1 MEGFQG
7 KLLRI
12 DLSAQL
18 IQGESISFSLLQRT
32 FGGANLALHYL
43 LRELPV
49 GADPLGQDNILIF
62 TTGPLTGCPA
72 PGSDM
77 HAVLA
82 KSPLT
87 GGIGE
92 SQATGSWGARL
103 KKAGFDLLLIKGK
116 AVSPCYLVIDDDQVF
131 LRDASHLW
139 GMETAQAQRTLL
151 ADLDGDFSIAQIGPA
166 GERGVHFAS
175 IVCDL
180 CFINN
185 RMGLGAVMG
194 SKNLK
199 AIAVR
204 GDKKVSVAYPG
215 KLSHIM
221 ENFENHF
228 LENPV
233 NRLTTTEG
241 IAAAVIPCNKDGL
254 FSVRNARTSFL
265 QGDENL
271 APQAFLQGG
280 RQEDISCFHCPARC
294 KKSIRGSINKTVY
307 GSPSMESIVDFSF
320 ALDIPSPH
328 VVSHLHRMSRAH
340 GFDTTSW
347 GVTLGFLAECGER
360 GLLTPSDLDG
370 VRIAFHDEHGIS
382 ELTALMLSGK
392 GIGADL
398 SRGVRHLS
406 ELFGN
411 DAAPFALHV
420 KGKEVPLHEPRVK
433 QMVGLG
439 YAVAPHGPDT
449 FCVEHDTDFDESAPQ
464 LYLDSI
470 KALGLW
476 ERIPSPT
483 LGSRKVRMY
492 HHLSRVFSFMD
503 ALCLCIFALAPVRYL
518 PFSFIPQMV
527 EAAVGWEVSLFSLM
541 QAGEARITNERLFN
555 VREGIARDEDW
566 LPDRFFEPIAS
577 GPQQGRH
584 INPTELQSAIDL
596 YYRMVGWD
604 TDDGLPR
611 REKLVE
617 LDLEEYEL

>member
-12 DLSAQL
+12 DLSTKN
-18 IQGESISFSLLQRT
+18 IQEECIPLSLYQRT

-43 LRELPV
+43 WHELPA
-49 GADPLGQDNILIF
+49 GIDPLSAENLLIF

-77 HAVLA
+77 YAVLS

-92 SQATGSWGARL
+92 SQAAGSWGARL
-103 KKAGFDLLLIKGK
+103 KKSGWDMVLIKGK
-116 AVSPCYLVIDDDQVF
+116 AVSPCYLVIDDNKVL

-139 GMETAQAQRTLL
+139 GRETEQVQREL
-151 ADLDGDFSIAQIGPA
+151 AAELGDDFSIAQIGSA
-166 GERGVHFAS
+166 GERGVRFAS
-175 IVCDL
+175 IVSDL

-199 AIAVR
+199 AITVR
-204 GDKKVSVAYPG
+204 GNKKVSVANPG
-215 KLSHIM
+215 KLSHIL

-233 NRLTTTEG
+233 NRLTTKEG
-241 IAAAVIPCNKDGL
+241 IAAAVIPCNKDGQ

-265 QGDENL
+265 QESENL
-271 APQAFLQGG
+271 SPQAFFQGG
-280 RQEDISCFHCPARC
+280 WQEDISCFHCPARC
-294 KKSIRGSINKTVY
+294 KKGIRGSISETVY

-320 ALDIPSPH
+320 ALDIPSPR

-347 GVTLGFLAECGER
+347 GVTLAFLAECGER
-360 GLLTPSDLDG
+360 GLLTPSDVDG
-370 VRIAFHDEHGIS
+370 VKIAFHDEHGLG

-392 GIGADL
+392 GIGTDF

-406 ELFGN
+406 ELFGK
-411 DAAPFALHV
+411 DTSPFSLHV
-420 KGKEVPLHEPRVK
+420 KGKEIPLHEPRVK

-449 FCVEHDTDFDESAPQ
+449 FCVEHDTDFDQSAPQ

-476 ERIPSPT
+476 ERIPSPN

-541 QAGEARITNERLFN
+541 QAGERRIALERMFN
-555 VREGIARDEDW
+555 LREGITREEDR
-566 LPDRFFEPIAS
+566 LPARFFEPIVS
-577 GPQQGRH
+577 GPQKGRH
-584 INPTELQSAIDL
+584 IRPAELRSAIDL
-596 YYRMVGWD
+596 YYRVVGWD

-617 LDLEEYEL
+617 LDLEEYGL